1 MCFDFN
7 LLFFSCWQPV
17 KLLIFVHSFFFFVL
31 YSFIYLFS
39 SLHFFFPCLFA
50 LLSYLLYSFVF
61 LARGAAVQWLHKGF
75 YIAEKSQVES
85 KSVDEIRPIDLS
97 RPPRYSYTS
106 LSRYS
111 PFLLDIYM
119 PFLCLPPCLSTHH
132 LKAPPPC
139 HKTSNVD
146 KLNTKKK

>member
-1 MCFDFN
+1 MRLKLSSMSNKWHFQIIVERLSVFRIQPSF
-7 LLFFSCWQPV
+7 FFSCWHPV
-17 KLLIFVHSFFFFVL
+17 KLLIFVHSFFFVL

-97 RPPRYSYTS
+97 RPPRYSYVYVS
-106 LSRYS
+106 L
-111 PFLLDIYM
+111 
-119 PFLCLPPCLSTHH
+119 
-132 LKAPPPC
+132 
-139 HKTSNVD
+139 
-146 KLNTKKK
+146 

>member
-1 MCFDFN
+1 
-7 LLFFSCWQPV
+7 
-17 KLLIFVHSFFFFVL
+17 FFFVL
-31 YSFIYLFS
+31 YSFIYLFF
-39 SLHFFFPCLFA
+39 SLHFVFPCLFA

-97 RPPRYSYTS
+97 RPPRYSYMS
-106 LSRYS
+106 LSTYS
-111 PFLLDIYM
+111 PFLLDVYM

-132 LKAPPPC
+132 LKAPPC

-146 KLNTKKK
+146 KLNTKKKK